1 MGYLQCNGSIRREFL
16 NAYVFRTI
24 EEVRQKA
31 EEYRQDYN
39 AERPHKS
46 LGYVPPAEYEK
57 YPDPIKLKIK

>member
-1 MGYLQCNGSIRREFL
+1 VHEIIHREYLNTNL
-16 NAYVFRTI
+16 FRTI

-31 EEYRQDYN
+31 EEYRLDYN

-57 YPDPIKLKIK
+57 NRTL